1 MMKLLTLE
9 DFTPFVNATFS
20 ASLATGSTEFV
31 LVEARPLPFH
41 PKAQLMRV
49 PFSLVFRSG
58 AAVLFPQQTYTVRH
72 SVIGE
77 FALFL
82 VPIAQERDGFI
93 YQAVFN

>member
-1 MMKLLTLE
+1 MIKLLTLE
-9 DFTPFVNATFS
+9 DFTPFVNTTFS
-20 ASLATGSTEFV
+20 ASLTASKTEFV
-31 LVEARPLPFH
+31 LVEARPLPAH
-41 PKAQLMRV
+41 PNAQLMRA
-49 PFSLVFRSG
+49 PFSLLFRST

-82 VPIAQERDGFI
+82 VPIAQEREGFI